1 MDAIARRFN
10 TDAVRTI
17 ALAFDQAWAMLG
29 EAMDVASIDLPHAR
43 RYALAKRI
51 VAKANEGMADPNDL
65 AADAFA
71 FVHGSMHTLT

>member
-1 MDAIARRFN
+1 
-10 TDAVRTI
+10 
-17 ALAFDQAWAMLG
+17 MLG
-29 EAMDVASIDLPHAR
+29 EAIDVASIDLPHAR

-71 FVHGSMHTLT
+71 FVHGSIHTLT

>member
-1 MDAIARRFN
+1 MDAIPSRFD
-10 TDAVRTI
+10 TESARTI
-17 ALAFDQAWAMLG
+17 AIAFDRAWAMLG
-29 EAMDVASIDLPHAR
+29 EVIDVAFIDLPHAR

-71 FVHGSMHTLT
+71 FVHKSMHTVT

>member
-1 MDAIARRFN
+1 MDTIPSRFD
-10 TDAVRTI
+10 TESARTI
-17 ALAFDQAWAMLG
+17 AIAFDRAWTMLG
-29 EAMDVASIDLPHAR
+29 EVIDVAFIDLPHAC

-71 FVHGSMHTLT
+71 FVHMSMHT